1 MSGSGSATADVT
13 LVTAPGKGETGIG
26 DYTDDLLSHT
36 DGMEVEKVELQIDS
50 KNPLDF
56 LLPAIHIGR
65 TRKDVI
71 HIQHEYGLFGP
82 MSLMTWVFFPV
93 VFALASMK
101 STPVVLTLHEAINRR
116 HVTEPLEPLK
126 RIYISMIN
134 RLLVFGADH
143 MVFLSDTTKTEFTES
158 ARPKEA
164 SVVPHGVN
172 IDRTVDMSE
181 SEAKERFGYASDEL
195 VIVEPGY
202 IEPRK
207 GNHIFVEL
215 AERLPEYEFLI
226 AGGVS
231 NATYREYGEQIT
243 DSAPENLQV
252 TGVLDEE
259 MFHTA
264 FCAADL
270 AVLPYLRTR
279 QAGIVNTVGQS
290 GIFNR
295 CITYELP
302 VLGSEQSYFEDLK
315 QEWGCVDTFN
325 TDDLNQAA
333 QRIQETLNDE
343 TKKEQLVTA
352 MHTYGTEDSFEQ
364 VVEEHKDIYQNN

>member
-1 MSGSGSATADVT
+1 MRLVGQGNDQPGGRRPSLVALLDFVYKQVPLTIRVKCPFALMVGRALTVNKDCVRVRKSTVVDGVSEPMIKFAIESDRECPVAIQVCDMVPEEFSKSEVDFQDEGDYWRISESQVEFSRIIAPGDS
-13 LVTAPGKGETGIG
+13 LVTAYSV
-26 DYTDDLLSHT
+26 DYSEEDVQQFSDPPVISA
-36 DGMEVEKVELQIDS
+36 VSPID
-50 KNPLDF
+50 PED
-56 LLPAIHIGR
+56 
-65 TRKDVI
+65 
-71 HIQHEYGLFGP
+71 
-82 MSLMTWVFFPV
+82 
-93 VFALASMK
+93 
-101 STPVVLTLHEAINRR
+101 
-116 HVTEPLEPLK
+116 
-126 RIYISMIN
+126 
-134 RLLVFGADH
+134 
-143 MVFLSDTTKTEFTES
+143 
-158 ARPKEA
+158 
-164 SVVPHGVN
+164 
-172 IDRTVDMSE
+172 
-181 SEAKERFGYASDEL
+181 
-195 VIVEPGY
+195 
-202 IEPRK
+202 IEK
-207 GNHIFVEL
+207 GNEAPL
-215 AERLPEYEFLI
+215 WRGQSTDATTR
-226 AGGVS
+226 AGDQ
-231 NATYREYGEQIT
+231 ET

-325 TDDLNQAA
+325 TGDLNQAA
-333 QRIQETLNDE
+333 QRIQETINDE

-364 VVEEHKDIYQNN
+364 VVEKHKDIYQNN